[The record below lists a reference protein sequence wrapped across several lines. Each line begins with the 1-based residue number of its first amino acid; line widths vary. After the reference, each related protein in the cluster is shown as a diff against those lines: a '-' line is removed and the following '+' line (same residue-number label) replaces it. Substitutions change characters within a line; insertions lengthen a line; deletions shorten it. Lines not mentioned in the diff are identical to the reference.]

1 MRQYITMQLGAG
13 AIDLQTVILRRAHT
27 SALRAALQV
36 YKGKLKDGTPVAVK
50 VQRPH
55 VVETVSVDLFII
67 RCCCALSCCTP
78 RSSCKCSKFQ
88 GAQIWMLT
96 SQCHNI
102 VHDRAHACCNL
113 QSVHF
118 DVH

>member
-1 MRQYITMQLGAG
+1 M
-13 AIDLQTVILRRAHT
+13 QTVILHDPHT

-67 RCCCALSCCTP
+67 R
-78 RSSCKCSKFQ
+78 
-88 GAQIWMLT
+88 
-96 SQCHNI
+96 
-102 VHDRAHACCNL
+102 
-113 QSVHF
+113 
-118 DVH
+118 